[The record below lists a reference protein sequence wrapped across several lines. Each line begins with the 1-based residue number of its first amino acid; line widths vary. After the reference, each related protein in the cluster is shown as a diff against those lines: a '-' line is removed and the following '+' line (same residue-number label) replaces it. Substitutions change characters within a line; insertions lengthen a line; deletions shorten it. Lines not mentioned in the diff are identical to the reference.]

1 MSKMEY
7 ETFKDSI
14 VKYFKSHGMPAN
26 VRTGVNSDIAEWFGQ
41 LMDAKAKETNLINKA

>member
-7 ETFKDSI
+7 ENFKESI
-14 VKYFKSHGMPAN
+14 MRHFRAHGMPAK
-26 VRTGVNSDIAEWFGQ
+26 VRAGVNNDIAEYIGE